1 MSNALML
8 SLVNPQPG
16 REQEYQ
22 DWYANRHLVDLIAVP
37 SVLEAKL
44 HTVTDH
50 APSRWRHAAIYQLA
64 GDPLAALA
72 EIMDYGKA
80 GKIEA
85 STASDPSDRLTGLA
99 TPIGDRVGGVADP
112 DNVVLVVFSNPHPGQ
127 DDEYNRWYTD
137 EHLADV
143 LDVPGFVAA
152 QRYSFASPP
161 GAPPPE
167 WNYLAL
173 YEIAADKVDE
183 AFPALFERA
192 ADGRMPIS
200 PALDVENISMTP
212 YRPIAVKAKAE
223 ATS

>member
-8 SLVNPQPG
+8 SLGNPQAG

-22 DWYANRHLVDLIAVP
+22 DWYANQHLGDLVAVP

-50 APSRWRHAAIYQLA
+50 TPSRWRHVAIYKLA
-64 GDPLAALA
+64 GEPEAALA
-72 EIMDYGKA
+72 EIMEYGKA
-80 GKIEA
+80 GKIEP
-85 STASDPSDRLTGLA
+85 STASDPTDRLMGLA
-99 TPIGDRVGGVADP
+99 TPISDWVGEPSHP
-112 DNVVLVVFSNPHPGQ
+112 DNVKLVVFSNPLPGQ
-127 DDEYNRWYTD
+127 DEEYNRWYTD
-137 EHLADV
+137 EHLDDV
-143 LDVPGFVAA
+143 LKVPGFVGA

-173 YEIAADKVDE
+173 YEIHRDRVDE
-183 AFPALFERA
+183 AFPGLFEATA
-192 ADGRMPIS
+192 AGRMPVS
-200 PALDVENISMTP
+200 PTLDSDNIAMAP
-212 YRPIAVKAKAE
+212 YRPVAVRAKAE

>member
-8 SLVNPQPG
+8 SLANPQPG

-22 DWYANRHLVDLIAVP
+22 DWYANRHLADLIEVP
-37 SVLEAKL
+37 AVLEAKL
-44 HTVTDH
+44 HKVTDH

-64 GDPLAALA
+64 GDALTA
-72 EIMDYGKA
+72 FGEIMDYGKA
-80 GKIEA
+80 GKIEP
-85 STASDPSDRLTGLA
+85 STASDSGDRLMGLA
-99 TPIGDRVGGVADP
+99 TPISDRVGGPANP
-112 DNVVLVVFSNPHPGQ
+112 DNVVLVVFTNPHPGQ

-143 LDVPGFVAA
+143 LAVPGFVAA

-161 GAPPPE
+161 GAPAPE

-183 AFPALFERA
+183 AFPALGAHA

-200 PALDVENISMTP
+200 PSLDVERISMTP
-212 YRPIAVKAKAE
+212 FRPIAVKAKAE

>member
-8 SLVNPQPG
+8 SLANPQPG

-22 DWYANRHLVDLIAVP
+22 DWYANQHLGDLIKVP

-44 HTVTDH
+44 HKVTDH

-64 GDPLAALA
+64 GDAQTALA

-80 GKIEA
+80 GKIEP
-85 STASDPSDRLTGLA
+85 STASDPGDRIMGLA
-99 TPIGDRVGGVADP
+99 TPISERVGGPANP

-143 LDVPGFVAA
+143 LAVPGFVAA
-152 QRYSFASPP
+152 QRYSFASPA
-161 GAPPPE
+161 GAPAPE

-173 YEIAADKVDE
+173 YEIAADQVDE
-183 AFPALFERA
+183 AFPALYARA